1 MDDLEAIS
9 LMVLVTGTV
18 PLPPPS
24 LNYLM
29 YLSYCLAKPV
39 SGSRL
44 RCSSFSGAKKVAEG
58 HTAKISNFAE
68 LGGRR

>member
-24 LNYLM
+24 LNYLT
-29 YLSYCLAKPV
+29 YV
-39 SGSRL
+39 SKLLPRQTCKRITAQVFVL
-44 RCSSFSGAKKVAEG
+44 FRREESG
-58 HTAKISNFAE
+58 
-68 LGGRR
+68 

>member
-1 MDDLEAIS
+1 
-9 LMVLVTGTV
+9 MVLVTGTV

-24 LNYLM
+24 LNYL
-29 YLSYCLAKPV
+29 SYCLAKPV

-44 RCSSFSGAKKVAEG
+44 RCLSFSGAKVAEG

>member
-24 LNYLM
+24 LNY
-29 YLSYCLAKPV
+29 V
-39 SGSRL
+39 SKLLPRQTCKWITAQVFVL
-44 RCSSFSGAKKVAEG
+44 FRREESG
-58 HTAKISNFAE
+58 
-68 LGGRR
+68 

>member
-18 PLPPPS
+18 PLPPPP
-24 LNYLM
+24 LNYVSKL
-29 YLSYCLAKPV
+29 LPRKPV